1 MLHFEYKGRD
11 SSGKE
16 VKGRLDAV
24 SKEVAVSIL
33 KRNGVLAT
41 HVNVVTKQDS
51 LSDAL
56 TEKLNLNKPTITDM
70 ILFSKQMYALLKSGI
85 PIVRFIKIVSGTV
98 KNERLESCLED
109 IITNLEGGL
118 TLSQSMRKHN
128 DIFPNLMQALVEV
141 GENTGSL
148 DLVFQRIS
156 EHLDREDTTKKQ
168 VKSATRY
175 PMIVVITISIAVAV
189 INVVVVPA
197 FKNFFNQFNADLPL
211 PTKILIASSDFT
223 VNYWPFILIFLIAIA
238 ASWVYYIRTEQ
249 GSMFWGRYK
258 LRLPLVGGL
267 IEKAVLARFA
277 RSFSLTSRT
286 GVPLL
291 DSISLIAK
299 TADNVY
305 VSRNIMSMKDNIQ
318 RGESLATAALHTGM
332 FPPLVMQMIS
342 IGEETGEIDRLLDEI
357 ADFYE
362 DELDY
367 ELKRLSEAI
376 EPILI
381 TFIAVLVLILALGV
395 FLPMW
400 ELSKVALGGH

>member
-85 PIVRFIKIVSGTV
+85 PIVRSIKIVSGTV

-258 LRLPLVGGL
+258 LRLPLSVG
-267 IEKAVLARFA
+267 
-277 RSFSLTSRT
+277 
-286 GVPLL
+286 
-291 DSISLIAK
+291 
-299 TADNVY
+299 
-305 VSRNIMSMKDNIQ
+305 
-318 RGESLATAALHTGM
+318 
-332 FPPLVMQMIS
+332 
-342 IGEETGEIDRLLDEI
+342 
-357 ADFYE
+357 
-362 DELDY
+362 
-367 ELKRLSEAI
+367 
-376 EPILI
+376 
-381 TFIAVLVLILALGV
+381 
-395 FLPMW
+395 
-400 ELSKVALGGH
+400 